1 MVIKIYFGNIIN
13 IMEACKV
20 QYSFVKVASVSIETQ
35 VANVEA
41 NLEKIILKT
50 REAAENGA
58 KIIVFPELTLTGYS
72 CQDLFYSSS
81 LQEQVLKGLEKLL
94 KATKMLDVLVFVG
107 APLAWKNELY
117 NCAVIMLKG
126 EILAVIPKMNIPEY
140 GEFFEGRYFSSGANL
155 IENKINLLGKE
166 INCSS
171 SIILQHKKYNN
182 LRIGCELCEDLWSP
196 LSPSTVHALQ
206 GANIVCNL
214 SASNEYLGKS
224 KQRAELLK
232 AHTQKTKLA
241 YIYTSAGRGE
251 STMDVVYSD
260 YKAIVELG
268 EMLAEADYNQE
279 IIYAQIDLEAVHNFR
294 RTKTAFQ
301 NKLLKLPEYTLINF
315 EMQIMD
321 INEGVGR
328 YSEPQPFL
336 PKWLEKNIAL
346 QELFELQKISLKRRL
361 RAVDTKCMIIGLSG
375 GLDSTLTTLVAHS
388 LVQEDPKLQLKL
400 VTMPGFGTSSQT
412 KSNAVRL
419 AEGLGLQIQ
428 VIDIAKIC
436 EAQLQL
442 LEHTEINDITYEN
455 VQARQRTQILL
466 NLANKHQGILL
477 GTADLSEIAL
487 GICCYGGDHLSM
499 YNVNASIPKT
509 LVRLLVSWYAEQKA
523 SILKQ
528 LLMEIV
534 DTVISPELLKTEDT
548 QVQATEEIVGNYEVI
563 DYILHYHLQHNFS
576 REKITHMTYLTFAE
590 LYSAKEI
597 ELALENYFKRFY
609 RNQFKR
615 SCMPDGAKLTCVSLS
630 PRSSWRQISD
640 L

>member
-1 MVIKIYFGNIIN
+1 
-13 IMEACKV
+13 MEACKV

-107 APLAWKNELY
+107 APLAWKNDLY
-117 NCAVIMLKG
+117 NCAIIMQKG
-126 EILAVIPKMNIPEY
+126 EILAVVPKTNIPEY
-140 GEFFEGRYFSSGANL
+140 GEFFEGRYFTSATKL
-155 IENKINLLGKE
+155 LDKKINLLGKE
-166 INCSS
+166 VICSS
-171 SIILQHKKYNN
+171 AVILQHKKYHN
-182 LRIGCELCEDLWSP
+182 LRVACELCEDLWAP
-196 LSPSTVHALQ
+196 LSPSTIHALQ

-224 KQRAELLK
+224 KQRRELLK
-232 AHTQKTKLA
+232 NHTQKTKLA

-268 EMLAEADYNQE
+268 EILVEADYDQE
-279 IIYAQIDLEAVHNFR
+279 IIYAQIDVEAVHNFR
-294 RTKTAFQ
+294 RTKTSFNNDA
-301 NKLLKLPEYTLINF
+301 LILPEYQLINF

-321 INEGVGR
+321 INEGLGR
-328 YSEPQPFL
+328 YSEKQPFL
-336 PKWLEKNIAL
+336 PSYLATENALE
-346 QELFELQKISLKRRL
+346 ELFELQKISLKRRL
-361 RAVDTKCMIIGLSG
+361 QAVGTKNIILGLSG
-375 GLDSTLTTLVAHS
+375 GLDSTLAALVANA
-388 LVQEDPKLQLKL
+388 LRQDDPEINLLL
-400 VTMPGFGTSSQT
+400 VTMPCFGTSEHT
-412 KSNAVRL
+412 KNNALEL
-419 AEGLGLQIQ
+419 AKALELEIK
-428 VIDIAKIC
+428 VIDISKIC
-436 EAQLQL
+436 ELQL
-442 LEHTEINDITYEN
+442 ELLDHNVENDITYEN

-466 NLANKHQGILL
+466 NLANKYQGILL

-487 GICCYGGDHLSM
+487 GFCTYGGDHLSM
-499 YNVNASIPKT
+499 YNINASIPKT
-509 LVRLLVSWYAEQKA
+509 LVRMLVSWYGNKQAEKLQNL
-523 SILKQ
+523 LKS
-528 LLMEIV
+528 V
-534 DTVISPELLKTEDT
+534 VATVISPELVKTEEHE
-548 QVQATEEIVGNYEVI
+548 VQSTEQIVGCYEII

-576 REKITHMTYLTFAE
+576 REKITHLTYLTFRDN
-590 LYSAKEI
+590 YSVAEI
-597 ELALENYFKRFY
+597 ELALENYFSRFY

-615 SCMPDGAKLTCVSLS
+615 SCMPDGAKLTCISLS
-630 PRSSWRQISD
+630 PRSSWRQVSD

>member
-1 MVIKIYFGNIIN
+1 
-13 IMEACKV
+13 MEACKV

-107 APLAWKNELY
+107 APLAWKNDLY
-117 NCAVIMLKG
+117 NCAIIMQKG
-126 EILAVIPKMNIPEY
+126 EILAVVPKTNIPEY
-140 GEFFEGRYFSSGANL
+140 GEFFEGRYFTSATKL
-155 IENKINLLGKE
+155 LDKKINLLGKE
-166 INCSS
+166 VICSS
-171 SIILQHKKYNN
+171 AVILQHKKYHN
-182 LRIGCELCEDLWSP
+182 LRVACELCEDLWAP
-196 LSPSTVHALQ
+196 LSPSTIHALQ

-224 KQRAELLK
+224 KQRRELLK
-232 AHTQKTKLA
+232 NHTQKTKLA

-268 EMLAEADYNQE
+268 EILVEADYDQE
-279 IIYAQIDLEAVHNFR
+279 IIYAQIDVEAVHNFR
-294 RTKTAFQ
+294 RTKTSFNNDA
-301 NKLLKLPEYTLINF
+301 LILPEYQLINF

-321 INEGVGR
+321 INEGLGR
-328 YSEPQPFL
+328 YSEKQPFL
-336 PKWLEKNIAL
+336 PSYLATENALE
-346 QELFELQKISLKRRL
+346 ELFELQKISLKRRL
-361 RAVDTKCMIIGLSG
+361 QAVGTKNIILGLSG
-375 GLDSTLTTLVAHS
+375 GLDSTLAALVANA
-388 LVQEDPKLQLKL
+388 LRQDDPEINLLL
-400 VTMPGFGTSSQT
+400 VTMPCFGTSEHT
-412 KSNAVRL
+412 KNNALEL
-419 AEGLGLQIQ
+419 AKALELEIK
-428 VIDIAKIC
+428 VIDISKIC
-436 EAQLQL
+436 ELQL
-442 LEHTEINDITYEN
+442 ELLDHNVENDITYEN

-466 NLANKHQGILL
+466 NLANKYQGILL

-487 GICCYGGDHLSM
+487 GFCTYGGDHLSM
-499 YNVNASIPKT
+499 YNINASIPKT
-509 LVRLLVSWYAEQKA
+509 LVRMLVSWYGNKQTEKLQNL
-523 SILKQ
+523 LKS
-528 LLMEIV
+528 V
-534 DTVISPELLKTEDT
+534 VATVISPELVKTEEHE
-548 QVQATEEIVGNYEVI
+548 VQSTEQIVGCYEII

-576 REKITHMTYLTFAE
+576 REKITHLTYLTFRDN
-590 LYSAKEI
+590 YSVAEI
-597 ELALENYFKRFY
+597 ELALENYFSRFY

-615 SCMPDGAKLTCVSLS
+615 SCMPDGAKLTCISLS
-630 PRSSWRQISD
+630 PRSSWRQVSD